1 MRVVRLKHKTGI
13 AILVVV
19 VLILLF
25 VLISRHSKPEI
36 ELGEDDFN
44 IRYMPTRTFD
54 FINIAKNVPV
64 ETDDKDETKQDT
76 VRNTP
81 LARGKLKHTFRKQPR
96 PPKRRIS
103 DGIVD
108 KGVLKSIVRG
118 DALLGPSKGSSHH
131 QRHKVIPLVSDHN
144 DKKGIFDFTKQV
156 FSFDR

>member
-13 AILVVV
+13 AILIVA

-25 VLISRHSKPEI
+25 VLISKHSRPEI
-36 ELGEDDFN
+36 EVNEDNFN

-64 ETDDKDETKQDT
+64 ETDDKDETKQDA
-76 VRNTP
+76 VQNTP

-108 KGVLKSIVRG
+108 RGVMKSVVRA
-118 DALLGPSKGSSHH
+118 DTLSGPSRGSNH
-131 QRHKVIPLVSDHN
+131 QQTQKSKPLVSN
-144 DKKGIFDFTKQV
+144 RNEKKGTLKTSVDTY
-156 FSFDR
+156 